1 MSTIRQ
7 ISVIAVTVFG
17 CPLLVAAQEPE
28 FLQSLLADVV
38 RMEGKPNSER
48 GEVLQALLTEY
59 GIGFELDSFE
69 IRPRPDYPRTVG
81 TNIIVTIGDGDRDI
95 VIGGHYDAAPL
106 GNGEFSPGATDN
118 AASAV
123 ILTRVAVA
131 LANTNRESRIR
142 IVMFDMEE
150 LGLLGSANF
159 VRQSRS
165 RISAAINLDINGY
178 GDTLFYFQ
186 PEGRAG
192 TGALF
197 DAMAAICSGGEFS
210 CKGAAAYPA
219 SDYLSFAN
227 VGIPSTS
234 LAILPDSDVD
244 ALIAMAD
251 PARQARPRGAPASIL
266 RIIHTAS
273 DTSRLVRPEAMWQ
286 TYRAV
291 LALVE
296 ELSPAR

>member
-7 ISVIAVTVFG
+7 IAVIAMTLFG
-17 CPLLVAAQEPE
+17 CPILVAAQEPE
-28 FLQSLLADVV
+28 FLESLLADVV
-38 RMEGKPNSER
+38 RMEAKPNNER
-48 GEVLQALLTEY
+48 GEVLQSVLTEY
-59 GIGFELDSFE
+59 GIPFELETFE
-69 IRPRPDYPRTVG
+69 IRSRPDYPRTTG
-81 TNIIVTIGDGDRDI
+81 TNIVVTIGNGDRDI

-123 ILTRVAVA
+123 ILTRLAVA
-131 LANTNRESRIR
+131 LVESDRDARIR
-142 IVMFDMEE
+142 IVMYDMEE
-150 LGLLGSANF
+150 IGLLGSANF
-159 VRQSRS
+159 IRQSRR

-178 GDTLFYFQ
+178 GDTLFYFL
-186 PEGRAG
+186 PEGPAG

-197 DAMAAICSGGEFS
+197 DAMTAICSGTEFR
-210 CKGAAAYPA
+210 CKGTPAYPA
-219 SDYLSFAN
+219 SDHLTFAN
-227 VGIPSTS
+227 ARIPSTS
-234 LAILPDSDVD
+234 LAILPAADVD

-251 PARQARPRGAPASIL
+251 PARQARPRGAPPSIL
-266 RIIHTAS
+266 RVIHTAN
-273 DTSRLVRPEAMWQ
+273 DTSRLVDPEAMWQ